1 MLNLKCS
8 ECNTEF
14 TINNELDKGTHV
26 SCSICQVLVMDGFD
40 WEDREG
46 EQEENEDNFIGS
58 DQAYRAYQKILSYD
72 NGDAEIAEYNE
83 MVTLF
88 VDGAIHE
95 LFLNDYITYKEF
107 GGIKYI
113 FVV

>member
-88 VDGAIHE
+88 GDGAIHE